1 MNRDEKIL
9 KLKLDII
16 FKRIFGDVRN
26 EDIIK
31 TFLEDLLELP
41 PKSIQKIL
49 IDNVELVPAFIDLK
63 FSRLDLKMKIN
74 DSIVN
79 IEIQVNSEPYYN
91 DRTLF
96 YWSKIF
102 SDELSSGDEY
112 DELKQTICINIVN
125 FNIFNCNEYH
135 SHFQVMEKDRHIVLS
150 DKLAIHFFELK
161 KLSKKQNKK
170 RMEDWLNLI
179 NAETEGDL
187 MDIQDQTTIPEVK
200 QTIVKLRELNA
211 DEQLKAQAFYREKRL
226 HDEASALGYARR
238 EGEKMGLAKGEAIGL
253 AKGEAIGLAKGETIG
268 LKKGKLQL
276 IEELKNQ
283 WLLDGRSEKE
293 ISELLRNFAE

>member
-102 SDELSSGDEY
+102 SEELSSGDEY

-187 MDIQDQTTIPEVK
+187 MDIQDQTNIPEVK

-253 AKGEAIGLAKGETIG
+253 AKG
-268 LKKGKLQL
+268 KLQL

>member
-102 SDELSSGDEY
+102 SEELSSGDEY

-187 MDIQDQTTIPEVK
+187 MDIQKETSIPEVK
-200 QTIVKLRELNA
+200 EVIFKLRELSA
-211 DEQLKAQAFYREKRL
+211 DEKVREEAYYREKRL
-226 HDEASALGYARR
+226 HDEASAINGAKR
-238 EGEKMGLAKGEAIGL
+238 EGRAECRAEGRAEGEAKKEEEMIV
-253 AKGEAIGLAKGETIG
+253 KKY
-268 LKKGKLQL
+268 KKGQSAKFIADDLEIPL
-276 IEELKNQ
+276 ERVISVIEGITHNTQ
-283 WLLDGRSEKE
+283 
-293 ISELLRNFAE
+293 

>member
-102 SDELSSGDEY
+102 SEEISKSSTY
-112 DELKQTICINIVN
+112 ARVAN
-125 FNIFNCNEYH
+125 
-135 SHFQVMEKDRHIVLS
+135 
-150 DKLAIHFFELK
+150 
-161 KLSKKQNKK
+161 
-170 RMEDWLNLI
+170 
-179 NAETEGDL
+179 
-187 MDIQDQTTIPEVK
+187 
-200 QTIVKLRELNA
+200 
-211 DEQLKAQAFYREKRL
+211 AQAL
-226 HDEASALGYARR
+226 V
-238 EGEKMGLAKGEAIGL
+238 
-253 AKGEAIGLAKGETIG
+253 
-268 LKKGKLQL
+268 
-276 IEELKNQ
+276 
-283 WLLDGRSEKE
+283 RSPP
-293 ISELLRNFAE
+293 

>member
-1 MNRDEKIL
+1 
-9 KLKLDII
+9 
-16 FKRIFGDVRN
+16 
-26 EDIIK
+26 
-31 TFLEDLLELP
+31 
-41 PKSIQKIL
+41 
-49 IDNVELVPAFIDLK
+49 
-63 FSRLDLKMKIN
+63 
-74 DSIVN
+74 
-79 IEIQVNSEPYYN
+79 
-91 DRTLF
+91 
-96 YWSKIF
+96 
-102 SDELSSGDEY
+102 
-112 DELKQTICINIVN
+112 
-125 FNIFNCNEYH
+125 
-135 SHFQVMEKDRHIVLS
+135 
-150 DKLAIHFFELK
+150 
-161 KLSKKQNKK
+161 
-170 RMEDWLNLI
+170 
-179 NAETEGDL
+179 

-253 AKGEAIGLAKGETIG
+253 AKGEAIGLARGETIG

>member
-102 SDELSSGDEY
+102 SEELSSGDEY

-187 MDIQDQTTIPEVK
+187 MDIQDQTNIPEVK

-253 AKGEAIGLAKGETIG
+253 AKGETIG